1 MQGSVSLHE
10 HGYSCRFTGG
20 RLAGTSIGTGMFA
33 DIQTA
38 APWISRDGH
47 EYPFKIENAYSFE
60 SGNTYGLKT
69 SFEFSEEFTLQP
81 GTLTVDYVFIEDLS
95 WLIINI
101 DVRYPVFEPGTVI
114 DGYAPFEVPVF
125 ACVEEDGIEVIEHY
139 PDGESAAFKLTPAA
153 GECSISGKGFT
164 FRKGANVVSLW
175 LPDAEGETIETLT
188 AVFKRRKKAYA
199 FCIQPRGEN
208 TDVRTEEL
216 SGLEESFCLALIPVK
231 KAFHTL
237 S

>member
-1 MQGSVSLHE
+1 M
-10 HGYSCRFTGG
+10 
-20 RLAGTSIGTGMFA
+20 
-33 DIQTA
+33 
-38 APWISRDGH
+38 
-47 EYPFKIENAYSFE
+47 
-60 SGNTYGLKT
+60 
-69 SFEFSEEFTLQP
+69 
-81 GTLTVDYVFIEDLS
+81 LTVDYVFIEDLS

-114 DGYAPFEVPVF
+114 DGYAPIEVPVF
-125 ACVEEDGIEVIEHY
+125 ACAEEDGIDVIEHY

-216 SGLEESFCLALIPVK
+216 SGLEESFCLALIPREES
-231 KAFHTL
+231 FPYTL
-237 S
+237 LKEPRIVNEIFRSNSLVGTGNSQKGDLSAVEAHRLPFVIRQNDERSIRIQAENLSSSLYGSIRQTAQK